1 MQIIKDSIILALP
14 RIFMQLINWITN
26 ELVPNKESLTLEEI
40 QNLVESYISDQN
52 KTNVKNREMIY
63 TYDQMFQMFQSLSE
77 DSKQK
82 VGELIVSLSGKT

>member
-1 MQIIKDSIILALP
+1 
-14 RIFMQLINWITN
+14 MQLINWITN

-63 TYDQMFQMFQSLSE
+63 TYDQMFQMFQSLFE